1 MTSSAQ
7 VSAIAQLRRDLDG
20 RSIAP
25 GDADYDSA
33 RQVLVPE
40 VDRRPGVIVRPSD
53 ASEVARVVTVAREAG
68 LPLAVRSGGH
78 SGAGH
83 GTCDDGVVLDL
94 AEMQG
99 LEIDPESRTAW
110 AQTGLRAGA
119 YSAAVAEHGLATGF
133 GDTGSVGIGGITLGG
148 GVGYLSRAH
157 GLTIDNVLAAE
168 VVTAD
173 GQIVHA
179 DADQHPDLFWA
190 IRGGGGNFGVVTR
203 FHYRLREVPSVVGGM
218 LLLPA
223 SVDVVE
229 GFMAACEAAPDELS
243 AIANVMPAPPMPFVP
258 AEHHGSMSVMALVC
272 WSGPVERGDEVLAPF
287 RSLAEPLADMLQ
299 PIPYPAMFPPDD
311 ADYRPT
317 AVARTLFV
325 DRVDH
330 NVAEMI
336 MDRLESSDAAMRV
349 AQLRVMGGEI
359 SRVPVDATAFA
370 HRQSR
375 IMANVAAF
383 YDGPD
388 DRPIREKWV
397 TDFEAE
403 LRQDDAGAY
412 VNFLADQGPE
422 AIRTAYP
429 GATWDRLR
437 RVKADYDPDNLF
449 RLNQNVPPA
458 G

>member
-299 PIPYPAMFPPDD
+299 PIPYPSMFPPDD